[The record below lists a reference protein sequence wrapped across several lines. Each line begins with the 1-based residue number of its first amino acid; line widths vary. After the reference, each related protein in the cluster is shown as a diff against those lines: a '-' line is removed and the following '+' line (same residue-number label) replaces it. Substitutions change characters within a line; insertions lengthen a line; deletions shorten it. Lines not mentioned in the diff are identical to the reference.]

1 MDRALPSP
9 GDVVAGKYRIERVA
23 GEGGM
28 GIVFE
33 AHHLLFNERVALKVL
48 FAESATK
55 DSAIERFA
63 REVQAAAR
71 IKSPHVAHV
80 MDAGALENG
89 LPFLAMEF
97 LNGQD
102 LGELLEKRKGAL
114 PVEEAANYILQALE
128 AVGQAHALGIIHRD
142 LKPPNLFVTE
152 LPDGSHVLKIL
163 DFGISKVMT
172 AKAQRRDKILTGGGA
187 AVLGSPAYMSPEQ
200 LRDASRIDH
209 RADIWSLGVV
219 MYELISGVLPFD
231 ADGVGELFAAILERD
246 PVPLREKNPVAPEGI
261 EAIVARCLKR
271 NPDDRF
277 QSAGEFAMALAPFAA
292 EEWRP
297 IADRLAKLEVR
308 ASSMR
313 EIETPAPGMHPADIL
328 RRSVETSSFVRP
340 TNPEAPKKGSNR
352 LLMGIG
358 FASLLATVVVGVFA
372 MASIRKT
379 NAGGA
384 PLGAA
389 AGGPSAVTVVPF
401 AVTTTVDTTSGAP
414 SASASAD
421 IEVEDNPAS
430 GPALRPRLSPSQ
442 KKPVRPKFLH
452 TPD

>member
-1 MDRALPSP
+1 
-9 GDVVAGKYRIERVA
+9 VVAGKYRIERVA

-48 FAESATK
+48 FAEAATK

-97 LNGQD
+97 LNGED
-102 LGELLEKRKGAL
+102 LGQLLEKRRGAL

-128 AVGQAHALGIIHRD
+128 AVGQAHALGIVHRD

-152 LPDGSHVLKIL
+152 QPDGSHILKIL
-163 DFGISKVMT
+163 DFGISKIT
-172 AKAQRRDKILTGGGA
+172 KTKAQRRDKILTGGGA

-246 PVPLREKNPVAPEGI
+246 PVPLREKNPVAPEGV
-261 EAIVARCLKR
+261 EEIVARCLKR
-271 NPDDRF
+271 NPDERF
-277 QSAGEFAMALAPFAA
+277 QSAGEFALALAPYASK
-292 EEWRP
+292 EWRP

-313 EIETPAPGMHPADIL
+313 EIETPASGMDPADIL
-328 RRSVETSSFVRP
+328 RRSVETASFVRP
-340 TNPEAPKKGSNR
+340 ATPEATKADKRGSR
-352 LLMGIG
+352 MLFGVG
-358 FASLLATVVVGVFA
+358 FAFLLAAVVVGVVGF
-372 MASIRKT
+372 ASIRANGVATPKS
-379 NAGGA
+379 AG
-384 PLGAA
+384 A

-401 AVTTTVDTTSGAP
+401 AVTAQTTSVDPA
-414 SASASAD
+414 ASASAGSD
-421 IEVEDNPAS
+421 IEVDDVPSS
-430 GPALRPRLSPSQ
+430 GKTPGVRLAPSQ